1 MLKPHF
7 GFQGIE
13 HGLDEE
19 AFAQHDLVSHGH
31 QVVRH
36 VSADTRN
43 EVQAALPE
51 CLEQVLTDIAFVGV
65 ELARQM
71 PGHFIQHGAVGGV
84 AGVIF
89 TAMIWP
95 LWLMTKCSLRPKNH
109 PMLVLPRAA
118 KPSKTL

>member
-1 MLKPHF
+1 MTKRLRSMIF
-7 GFQGIE
+7 SQ
-13 HGLDEE
+13 
-19 AFAQHDLVSHGH
+19 GH

-51 CLEQVLTDIAFVGV
+51 CLEQVLTAIAFVGV

-71 PGHFIQHGAVGGV
+71 PGHVIQHGAVGGV
-84 AGVIF
+84 AGGDFHGHDLALVVDDEVQLE
-89 TAMIWP
+89 AE
-95 LWLMTKCSLRPKNH
+95 NH

-118 KPSKTL
+118 QPSKTL